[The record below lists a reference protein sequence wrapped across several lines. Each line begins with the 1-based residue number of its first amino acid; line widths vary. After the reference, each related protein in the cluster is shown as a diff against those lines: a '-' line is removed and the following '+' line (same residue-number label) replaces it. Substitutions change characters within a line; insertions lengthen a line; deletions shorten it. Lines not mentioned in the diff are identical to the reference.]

1 MKKYWFCLLSLVLLM
16 TGCGSAT
23 GNTSSSGIAVVKLA
37 DREWHIAGQ
46 CEATAEDLTF
56 TGMGDPMLNIGFNTT
71 DDASAVGN
79 LSSQKEGFIV
89 LIGTD
94 EAPKPTV
101 TIIGNS
107 FSVTGTFA
115 VPGETLIDGS
125 IAVTCD

>member
-1 MKKYWFCLLSLVLLM
+1 MTNYWLYLLALALLI

-23 GNTSSSGIAVVKLA
+23 GDTSSSGIAVVKLA
-37 DREWHIAGQ
+37 DREWQIAGQ
-46 CEATAEDLTF
+46 CEAGVETLTF
-56 TGMGDPMLNIGFNTT
+56 TGLGDPMLTIGFNIT

-79 LSSQKEGFIV
+79 LSSQKDGFIV

-101 TIIGNS
+101 TVTGSS

-115 VPGETLIDGS
+115 VPGETLIDGA
-125 IAVTCD
+125 ITVTCD